1 MGSRFNDRMR
11 LGRLLALCLVLLL
24 TRSITTAAEPKGAL
38 ASAAPLSAAN
48 AAKPKKEAT
57 PNPPETR
64 EEAARLLRQN
74 ETLERLATLAGVD
87 SFYVLLDPA
96 HSRLKLMLQAAALQ
110 DYAVLGLEIG
120 APRVL
125 FFPRPLPRGWQGRI
139 WRAGELD
146 PPRDL
151 DRKEIVIH
159 ALGDTARADSIT
171 SALGIP
177 QTPEEKYPV
186 PPRYHIRYEGG
197 LSLEVRLPAAN
208 DSVGIVQNTFS
219 RRTHAWWSDVK
230 DALRGTGADRI
241 RLRVILS
248 KDDAKSLYRAIP
260 PKTKLLVLPSDPES

>member
-1 MGSRFNDRMR
+1 MDRIGFCR
-11 LGRLLALCLVLLL
+11 LVALCLVLLL
-24 TRSITTAAEPKGAL
+24 TRSTTTSMEPNKAL
-38 ASAAPLSAAN
+38 ASPSAPLFAAN
-48 AAKPKKEAT
+48 AAKSKKEAP

-74 ETLERLATLAGVD
+74 ETLERLATLASVD

-96 HSRLKLMLQAAALQ
+96 RSRLKLMLQAAALQ

-120 APRVL
+120 SPRVL

-177 QTPEEKYPV
+177 MTPEEKYPV
-186 PPRYHIRYEGG
+186 PPRYHIRYAGG

-219 RRTHAWWSDVK
+219 RRAHAWWSDVK